1 MKIIKTSNG
10 FEITGF
16 AWDRKKYNYRKF
28 TRQEDEI
35 SGQRTYNVDDK
46 KIPSVTTILSATKS
60 KEDMEGLQR
69 WRDRVGEEVAR
80 KTMIDAATRGT
91 EMHYV
96 LENYIEGKGYINLTE
111 KGAKA
116 RLMAHKIVEN
126 LSALNIVYGNEVSLY
141 YEELYAGATDLVG
154 VHGDKPTIIDFKQS
168 NNLKKRQYVEDYYY
182 QIAAYALAHEKNHGP
197 IDKGLICICTK
208 DLQYQEFMLD
218 KEDLNRYKDKWV
230 NRVEQF
236 NRGML

>member
-16 AWDRKKYNYRKF
+16 AWDRNKYNYRTF

-96 LENYIEGKGYINLTE
+96 LEQYINGVGYLNLSGE
-111 KGAKA
+111 GAHA
-116 RLMAHKIVEN
+116 RLMACNK
-126 LSALNIVYGNEVSLY
+126 LL
-141 YEELYAGATDLVG
+141 
-154 VHGDKPTIIDFKQS
+154 Q
-168 NNLKKRQYVEDYYY
+168 
-182 QIAAYALAHEKNHGP
+182 
-197 IDKGLICICTK
+197 
-208 DLQYQEFMLD
+208 QYQLVE
-218 KEDLNRYKDKWV
+218 RYSLQNKLRNLFD
-230 NRVEQF
+230 F
-236 NRGML
+236 

>member
-1 MKIIKTSNG
+1 MKIIKTNKG
-10 FEITGF
+10 FEVTGF
-16 AWDRKKYNYRKF
+16 AWNRKKYNYKRY
-28 TRQEDEI
+28 TRQEDTI
-35 SGQRTYNVDDK
+35 SGQRTYNVQDK

-60 KEDMEGLQR
+60 EEDKAGLQR
-69 WRDRVGEEVAR
+69 WRDKVGDAMANKIMQE
-80 KTMIDAATRGT
+80 AATRGT

-96 LENYIEGKGYINLTE
+96 LEQYIDGTGYINLSE
-111 KGAKA
+111 KGAQA
-116 RLMAHKIVEN
+116 RLMAHKIIEN
-126 LSALNIVYGNEVSLY
+126 LGALDIIYGSEVSLH

-154 VHGDKPTIIDFKQS
+154 VHGNKPTIIDFKQA
-168 NNLKKRQYVEDYYY
+168 NKLKRREYVEDYYY

-197 IDKGLICICTK
+197 IEKGLICICTK

-218 KEDLNRYKDKWV
+218 QDDLKRYKDKWI

>member
-1 MKIIKTSNG
+1 MKIIRTSEG

-16 AWDRKKYNYRKF
+16 AWNRNKYNYRKF

-35 SGQRTYNVDDK
+35 SGQRTYNVDSK

-69 WRDRVGEEVAR
+69 WRDRVGEAEAKR
-80 KTMIDAATRGT
+80 IMIEASTRGT

-96 LENYIEGKGYINLTE
+96 LENYIEGKGYINLSE
-111 KGAKA
+111 KGNKA

-126 LSALNIVYGNEVSLY
+126 LGALEIVYGSEVSLY

-154 VHGDKPTIIDFKQS
+154 VHGNKPTIIDFKQA
-168 NNLKKRQYVEDYYY
+168 NKLKKREYVEDYYY
-182 QIAAYALAHEKNHGP
+182 QIAAYALAHERYHGP
-197 IDKGLICICTK
+197 INKGLICICTK

-218 KEDLNRYKDKWV
+218 QDDLNRYKDKWI